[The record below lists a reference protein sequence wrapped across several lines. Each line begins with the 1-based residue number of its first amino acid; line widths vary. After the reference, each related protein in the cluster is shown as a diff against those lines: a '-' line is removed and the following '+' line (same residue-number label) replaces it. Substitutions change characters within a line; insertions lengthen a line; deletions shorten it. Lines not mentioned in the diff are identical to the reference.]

1 MGTAIGLDLRDP
13 CVGPD
18 AVDAFFDWLRSVD
31 ERFST
36 YRDDSLVTRI
46 RGGETTLVNADP
58 DLTEVLELCEQVRLR
73 SDGVFDVWSHHGD
86 GLDPSGLVK
95 GWSID
100 RGADILRAAGARNF
114 CINAGG
120 DVLAI
125 GQASSGVAWRV
136 GIRHPV
142 EADKVAAVVCASD
155 LAVATSGAYER
166 GEHILNPLDDDAPRQ
181 LLSVTVAG
189 PSLTFADAYATAA
202 FAMGEYGVDWV
213 ARLVD
218 YSGYVVT
225 AHGRAIWTHPF
236 DMLLQA
242 RP

>member
-1 MGTAIGLDLRDP
+1 LLD
-13 CVGPD
+13 
-18 AVDAFFDWLRSVD
+18 
-31 ERFST
+31 
-36 YRDDSLVTRI
+36 
-46 RGGETTLVNADP
+46 ADP
-58 DLTEVLELCEQVRLR
+58 DLTEVLELCERVRLA

-120 DVLAI
+120 DVLAV
-125 GQASSGVAWRV
+125 GEASSGEAWRV

-166 GEHILNPLDDDAPRQ
+166 GAHILNPVAEGAPHQ
-181 LLSVTVAG
+181 LLSVTIAG

-202 FAMGEYGVDWV
+202 FAMGEHGVDWL
-213 ARLVD
+213 ARLAG

-236 DMLLQA
+236 NMLLQA